1 MALMTVTSG
10 GVPVGNY
17 TGRFGGVEDVLAN
30 PEKKFGPGIRWKFT
44 IDDGPYCGQSV
55 SRVTAPA
62 PTFKNS
68 CGKMLAGL
76 VGRALSQ
83 DEQVDSDTF
92 LGRRYMLVV
101 AAGQEGGTRVE
112 AVMLMPES

>member
-1 MALMTVTSG
+1 MAIGVGSQGHRDRAFFFVSLVSRSQLQMALMTVTSG

-76 VGRALSQ
+76 VG
-83 DEQVDSDTF
+83 
-92 LGRRYMLVV
+92 
-101 AAGQEGGTRVE
+101 
-112 AVMLMPES
+112 